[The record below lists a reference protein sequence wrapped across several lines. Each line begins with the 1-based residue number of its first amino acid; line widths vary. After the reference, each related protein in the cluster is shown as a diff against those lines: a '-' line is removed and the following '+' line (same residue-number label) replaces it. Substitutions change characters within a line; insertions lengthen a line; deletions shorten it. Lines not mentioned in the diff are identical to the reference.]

1 MGCLLFRLNDG
12 LNNCILLWLVGFS
25 LVSSCVMG
33 CGYLVIVSCVVGL
46 MVIYGINIKVCRC
59 VSGCGSV
66 RWFFCVVILIRV
78 LVVEVWQQVIRLML
92 RFCGFQCW
100 LCILFVVC
108 LNFFVCCSY
117 FCGLQVGL
125 LVISIVLRN
134 CFCFILFQGLVL
146 YIGEVVINVLLRLL
160 VIDCNCVRWLFRLE
174 LIESII
180 CVILCCLLGLFN
192 CGCCVVSVG
201 LLLLYC

>member
-78 LVVEVWQQVIRLML
+78 LVVEVW
-92 RFCGFQCW
+92 
-100 LCILFVVC
+100 
-108 LNFFVCCSY
+108 
-117 FCGLQVGL
+117 
-125 LVISIVLRN
+125 
-134 CFCFILFQGLVL
+134 
-146 YIGEVVINVLLRLL
+146 
-160 VIDCNCVRWLFRLE
+160 
-174 LIESII
+174 
-180 CVILCCLLGLFN
+180 
-192 CGCCVVSVG
+192 
-201 LLLLYC
+201 